1 MNKLGWAFLGLITVL
16 LCVRF
21 FFGVVGGLVYICSLA
36 FSFEFSWM
44 LVLGVCSLI
53 VLIWIALKK

>member
-1 MNKLGWAFLGLITVL
+1 MEKFGLAALGLVTIVL
-16 LCVRF
+16 CLAF

-44 LVLGVCSLI
+44 LVLGICALAVLLKI
-53 VLIWIALKK
+53 VFK

>member
-1 MNKLGWAFLGLITVL
+1 MEKFGLAALGLVTIVL
-16 LCVRF
+16 CLAF

-44 LVLGVCSLI
+44 LTLGVCSLI